1 MENIVAKTNRENS
14 HPQRSCNKNTAQ
26 EKTTQMPTIYPL
38 IMGRRAMIA
47 TEHYLSA
54 AAGAR
59 MFACGGHAIDA
70 CIATTFVEGVVTP
83 HRYTIGG
90 EAPMLIYSAS
100 ARRVVA
106 INGNMMAPARAT
118 IAHFR
123 SLGIELIP
131 GAGLLAAGVPA
142 AFDALVTA
150 LRDFGTRSLAD
161 VLDPALQLADDGFP
175 MHVGLSGD
183 PDLPDEAYAGAGASL
198 RTNAT
203 RFLTKWPSSGRV
215 YLPDGKVPL
224 PGSVLKNPALAN
236 FFKRVL
242 DAESA
247 AKNRGRAA
255 GLDAARE
262 RFYRGDIARDIV
274 AWSDANGGL
283 LATEDLARFTT
294 RTESPASADYRGVT
308 VFKCGPWSQ
317 GPVFLQQ
324 LKLLEGFDLAAMG
337 HNSADYIHTVV
348 EGAKLSFADREAYYG
363 DPEFIDVP
371 LAGLL
376 SERYAAIRRELI
388 DSAHASMDQR
398 PGDPITMRALRD
410 GAASNARPWGAGTI
424 HVTAAD
430 RDGNLIAVT
439 ASGGWIPSSPV
450 IDALG
455 FPLGTR
461 MQTFYLDER
470 HPNALAP
477 GKRPRTTLSP
487 SLAMVK
493 GEPYLAFG
501 TPGGDQQDQWTLQF
515 FLNVVD
521 FGMDLQAAIEAP
533 KFSSHHFPSTFYP
546 HNNRPGVLRI
556 EDRVPAEVR
565 DALAARGHE
574 VEVPPPW
581 SEGHGLGVSI
591 NTKTGVLSGGAD
603 PRGQAAPVMPAQVIG
618 W

>member
-1 MENIVAKTNRENS
+1 
-14 HPQRSCNKNTAQ
+14 
-26 EKTTQMPTIYPL
+26 
-38 IMGRRAMIA
+38 MGRRAMIA

-54 AAGAR
+54 SAGAR
-59 MFACGGHAIDA
+59 IFAGGGNATDA
-70 CIATTFVEGVVTP
+70 AVAATFVEGVVNP
-83 HRYTIGG
+83 HLHTIGG

-100 ARRVVA
+100 ARRVFA
-106 INGNMMAPARAT
+106 INGNMMAPKRAT

-123 SLGIELIP
+123 SLGLDLIP
-131 GAGLLAAGVPA
+131 GFGLLAAGVPA

-150 LRDFGTRSLAD
+150 LRDFGTRSLAE
-161 VLDPALQLADDGFP
+161 VLEPALELAGDGFP
-175 MHVGLSGD
+175 MHVGLSG
-183 PDLPDEAYAGAGASL
+183 EAGGDDDAVAGAGASI
-198 RTNAT
+198 RSNA
-203 RFLTKWPSSGRV
+203 RHFRTKWPSSGRV
-215 YLPDGKVPL
+215 YLPDGKVPQ
-224 PGSVLKNPALAN
+224 PGCVLKNPALAN

-247 AKNRGRAA
+247 VKNRGRES

-262 RFYRGDIARDIV
+262 RFYRGDIAREIV

-283 LATEDLARFTT
+283 LAAADLERFTT
-294 RTESPASADYRGVT
+294 RTESPVSADYRGVT

-324 LKLLEGFDLAAMG
+324 LKLLEGFGLAAMG
-337 HNSADYIHTVV
+337 HNSADYIHTVI
-348 EGAKLSFADREAYYG
+348 ESAKLAFADREAYYG
-363 DPEFIDVP
+363 DPAFVEVP

-376 SERYAAIRRELI
+376 SDRYAAIRRELI
-388 DSAHASMDQR
+388 DSGHASMDQR
-398 PGDPITMRALRD
+398 PGDPVAMRALRN
-410 GAASNARPWGAGTI
+410 GPPGGARPWGAGTV
-424 HVTAAD
+424 HVAAAD
-430 RDGNLIAVT
+430 RAGNMIAVT

-461 MQTFYLDER
+461 MQTFSLDER
-470 HPNALAP
+470 HPNALQP

-487 SLAMVK
+487 SLATVK

-501 TPGGDQQDQWTLQF
+501 TTGGDQQDQWTLQF

-533 KFSSHHFPSTFYP
+533 KFSTLHFPSTFHP
-546 HNNRPGVLRI
+546 HDNRPGVLRI
-556 EDRVPAEVR
+556 EDRIPATVR
-565 DALAARGHE
+565 DALAARGHKIE
-574 VEVPPPW
+574 VRPPW
-581 SEGHGLGVSI
+581 SEGHVLAVQI
-591 NTKTGVLSGGAD
+591 DTKTGVLAGGAD

>member
-1 MENIVAKTNRENS
+1 
-14 HPQRSCNKNTAQ
+14 
-26 EKTTQMPTIYPL
+26 MPTLYPL
-38 IMGRRAMIA
+38 TMGRRAILA

-59 MFACGGHAIDA
+59 MFACGGNAIDA
-70 CIATTFVEGVVTP
+70 AIAATFVEGVVNP
-83 HRYTIGG
+83 HMHTIGG
-90 EAPMLIYSAS
+90 EAPMLIYSAT
-100 ARRVVA
+100 ARRVIA
-106 INGNMMAPARAT
+106 INGNMMAPQRAT
-118 IAHFR
+118 IAHYR
-123 SLGIELIP
+123 SLGLELIP

-142 AFDALVTA
+142 AFDALATA

-161 VLDPALQLADDGFP
+161 VLEPALELASDGFP
-175 MHVGLSGD
+175 MHIGLSGD
-183 PDLPDEAYAGAGASL
+183 PDLPDEAIAGAGASL
-198 RTNAT
+198 RSNAK

-236 FFKRVL
+236 FFKRL
-242 DAESA
+242 LEAESS
-247 AKNRGRAA
+247 AKNRGREA

-283 LATEDLARFTT
+283 LAAADLERFTT
-294 RTESPASADYRGVT
+294 RLESPVSADYRGVT
-308 VFKCGPWSQ
+308 VFKCRPWSQ

-324 LKLLEGFDLAAMG
+324 LKLLEGFDLAAMD
-337 HNSADYIHTVV
+337 HNSADYIHAVI
-348 EGAKLSFADREAYYG
+348 ESAKLSFADREAYYG

-371 LAGLL
+371 LSGLL
-376 SERYAAIRRELI
+376 SDRYAAIRRELI
-388 DSAHASMDQR
+388 DSQHASMDQR
-398 PGDPITMRALRD
+398 AGDPIAMRALRD
-410 GAASNARPWGAGTI
+410 ATTVGAHPWGAGTI

-430 RDGNLIAVT
+430 RDGNMIAVT

-450 IDALG
+450 IDVLG

-487 SLAMVK
+487 SLAMRK

-521 FGMDLQAAIEAP
+521 FGMDLQTAIEAP
-533 KFSSHHFPSTFYP
+533 KFSTLHFPTTFYP
-546 HNNRPGVLRI
+546 HDNHPGVLRI
-556 EDRVPAEVR
+556 EDRIPTNVR
-565 DALAARGHE
+565 DALAARGHK
-574 VEVPPPW
+574 VEVRPPW
-581 SEGHGLGVSI
+581 SEGHVLGVSI
-591 NTKTGVLSGGAD
+591 NTMTGVLAGGAD

>member
-1 MENIVAKTNRENS
+1 MS
-14 HPQRSCNKNTAQ
+14 
-26 EKTTQMPTIYPL
+26 TIYPL
-38 IMGRRAMIA
+38 IMGRRVMLA

-59 MFACGGHAIDA
+59 IFARGGNAIDA
-70 CIATTFVEGVVTP
+70 AVAATFVEGVVNP
-83 HRYTIGG
+83 HMHTIGG

-100 ARRVVA
+100 ADRVVA
-106 INGNMMAPARAT
+106 INGNMMAPERAT

-123 SLGIELIP
+123 ALGIELIP

-150 LRDFGTRSLAD
+150 LRDFGTRSLAE
-161 VLDPALQLADDGFP
+161 VLEPALELADEGFP
-175 MHVGLSGD
+175 MHVGLSGEPAGAD
-183 PDLPDEAYAGAGASL
+183 DAVAGAGASL
-198 RTNAT
+198 HSNAQ
-203 RFLTKWPSSGRV
+203 RFLTHWPSTARV
-215 YLPDGKVPL
+215 YLPDRKVPQ
-224 PGSVLKNPALAN
+224 PESMLKNPALAD

-242 DAESA
+242 EAESA
-247 AKNRGRAA
+247 ASNRGREA

-274 AWSDANGGL
+274 AWSDAHGGL
-283 LATEDLARFTT
+283 LAASDLARFTT
-294 RTESPASADYRGVT
+294 RTESPVTIDYRGVT

-324 LKLLEGFDLAAMG
+324 LKLLEGFDLSAMG
-337 HNSADYIHTVV
+337 HNSADYIRTVV
-348 EGAKLSFADREAYYG
+348 EAAKLSFADREAYYG
-363 DPEFIDVP
+363 DPEFVDVP
-371 LAGLL
+371 ISGLL
-376 SERYAAIRRELI
+376 SDRYAAIRRELI
-388 DSAHASMDQR
+388 DSGRASMAQR
-398 PGDPITMRALRD
+398 PGDPIAMRALCESP
-410 GAASNARPWGAGTI
+410 ATQARPWGAGTI

-430 RDGNLIAVT
+430 RAGNMIAVT

-470 HPNALAP
+470 HPNALMP

-487 SLAMVK
+487 SLAMEK

-501 TPGGDQQDQWTLQF
+501 TPGGDQQDQWSLQF

-521 FGMDLQAAIEAP
+521 FGMNLQTAIEAP
-533 KFSSHHFPSTFYP
+533 KFSTAHFPSTFYP
-546 HNNRPGVLRI
+546 HGKRPGVVRI
-556 EDRVPAEVR
+556 EDRVPAIVR
-565 DALAARGHE
+565 DALAARGHTIE
-574 VEVPPPW
+574 VRPPW
-581 SEGHGLGVSI
+581 SEGHVLAVQI

-603 PRGQAAPVMPAQVIG
+603 PRGQAQPVMPAQVIG